1 MILPRG
7 AFHSIKRG
15 VLLPE
20 LMHDLE
26 IMRFSGQC
34 MGSAREI
41 KWTVVYRNGA
51 CILTEFGDLQGTKA
65 WLKMISQDTLEIDA
79 ALSAFT
85 DEQIRLALE
94 FNKPAVVQRSR
105 ETATRRIGGKD
116 DLPGPEMSTP
126 GIITALEKKTGRTDS
141 GKISP
146 DEVRNPHGTLK
157 VDYLETE
164 SSEPAEVSD
173 KEELDPE
180 GLASKDLDSLNVKD
194 IEKMT
199 RRIRMNL
206 KDTVEKLSLGY
217 LMEEK
222 EQ

>member
-15 VLLPE
+15 VLLPD
-20 LMHDLE
+20 LMQDLE
-26 IMRFSGQC
+26 IMRFSGEC
-34 MGSAREI
+34 MGSAEEI

-51 CILTEFGDLQGTKA
+51 CILIEFGDLQGMKA
-65 WLKMISQDTLEIDA
+65 WLEMISQDALAVDA

-94 FNKPAVVQRSR
+94 FNKPAIVQRSR
-105 ETATRRIGGKD
+105 ETIIRRTGGKD
-116 DLPGPEMSTP
+116 DLPGLESDTP
-126 GIITALEKKTGRTDS
+126 GTITAIGKKTRSTDS
-141 GKISP
+141 LEISP
-146 DEVRNPHGTLK
+146 EEARNPHGTPDVK
-157 VDYLETE
+157 YSETGT
-164 SSEPAEVSD
+164 SEPAEVSD

-194 IEKMT
+194 IETIGRK
-199 RRIRMNL
+199 IRMNL

>member
-1 MILPRG
+1 ML
-7 AFHSIKRG
+7 S
-15 VLLPE
+15 E

-26 IMRFSGQC
+26 IMRFTGEC
-34 MGSAREI
+34 MGSVREI
-41 KWTVVYRNGA
+41 KWTVVYINGT
-51 CILTEFGDLQGTKA
+51 CLLTEFGDLQGKRA
-65 WLKMISQDTLEIDA
+65 WLELISQDALAVDV

-94 FNKPAVVQRSR
+94 FNKPAIVQRSR
-105 ETATRRIGGKD
+105 ETVIRRTGGKD
-116 DLPGPEMSTP
+116 DLPGPESETP
-126 GIITALEKKTGRTDS
+126 GTITAIGKKTGSTDS
-141 GKISP
+141 LEISP
-146 DEVRNPHGTLK
+146 EEARNPHGTPDVK
-157 VDYLETE
+157 YSETGA
-164 SSEPAEVSD
+164 SDPAEVSD

-194 IEKMT
+194 IETIGRK
-199 RRIRMNL
+199 IRMNL